1 MIKHIAMWRL
11 KLDEGETRE
20 AAFEVIRSTIAA
32 QRGRTPGLLESEAG
46 LNFSTSSKAMD
57 VVVYTVFTD
66 REALRAYHTHPVHLE
81 TRAKVDRY
89 LSSGCMVDY
98 EID

>member
-11 KLDEGETRE
+11 KLEAGETRE
-20 AAFEVIRSTIAA
+20 AAYATIRDAIAA
-32 QRGRTPGLLESEAG
+32 QLGRIPGLLESEAG
-46 LNFSTSSKAMD
+46 LNFSTSSKALD

-66 REALRAYHTHPVHLE
+66 REALLAYHSHPVHME
-81 TRAKVDRY
+81 TRAKADRY

-98 EID
+98 EIA

>member
-20 AAFEVIRSTIAA
+20 SAFAAIRSAIAA
-32 QRGRTPGLLESEAG
+32 QRGRIPGLLESEAG
-46 LNFSTSSKAMD
+46 LNFSTSSKALD
-57 VVVYTVFTD
+57 VAVYTVFTD
-66 REALRAYHTHPVHLE
+66 REALAAYHAHPVHME

-89 LSSGCMVDY
+89 LSAGCMVDY
-98 EID
+98 EIG